1 MNSTFLSRF
10 ALISLSSLILSACGG
25 GGGSGGSGSGSSAT
39 DPVACLSQ
47 EFNRYLPLT
56 EDTSINYDFNTT
68 SGVVSCDVTLTDENG
83 TDIYSIA
90 YEFGMQPLTLYV
102 SSTPSSITLYGID
115 GPIDIDIP
123 TVGTRE
129 LDQIRFD
136 EPVVLLNDGPAIT
149 NEEVSGTGKL
159 GTANITLVLEYNKN
173 ETDTTYADNGVF
185 GEGDLPARISEL
197 DLSIES
203 VRYSGITFNL
213 AAALHTQLTM
223 AEGIGLV
230 RHQHTAEGL
239 TFSIASNISSV
250 SGLPLPLWLDYVSP
264 NAPSVVGNSYFTIDG
279 TTVTDSDYSLV
290 NAADISATGWLT
302 IEADNAGIFQIITEY
317 DAVLDTLTLPY
328 SVQVIF
334 ENLSSGEQV
343 STSVTVND

>member
-56 EDTSINYDFNTT
+56 EGTSINYDFNTT
-68 SGVVSCDVTLTDENG
+68 SGVVDCDLALTDAKN
-83 TDIYSIA
+83 TDIYSLA

-129 LDQIRFD
+129 LDQIRFN
-136 EPVVLLNDGPAIT
+136 EAVVLLGDAPVMPRQISA
-149 NEEVSGTGKL
+149 TGKL
-159 GTANITLVLEYNKN
+159 GSANITLVLEYDKN
-173 ETDTTYADNGVF
+173 ESDDTYDDNGVF
-185 GEGDLPARISEL
+185 GDGDLPARISEL

-230 RHQHTAEGL
+230 RHQHTAEGV
-239 TFSIASNISSV
+239 TFNITSNISSV
-250 SGLPLPLWLDYVSP
+250 SGLPIPLWRDYVSP